1 MSERVLNLR
10 STHNAQAARIL
21 APVYIL
27 TVNLNQFHVWS
38 QKHLFHLLIESSRFT
53 LTSLWIILHFPGENF
68 FLKQSS
74 SRVTGYVFK
83 RLIKIWEIW
92 INRWL
97 SVLNLCSKAILCA
110 KIAQKYKNSKRQKL
124 LRSCRAQPWPAYWRS
139 PQYLPAMRTF
149 SQVATLHPRIWS
161 KTLLHQ
167 PVWHNILT
175 AWIERHAQ
183 YFFQSKETRPSGHQK
198 KKTGNGQNFWIASLN
213 AKLLH
218 QSKNN
223 KDILSFLLEM
233 PSFLEKKKKKGFHAF
248 FKSAVD
254 IRKM

>member
-83 RLIKIWEIW
+83 GLIKIWEIW

-124 LRSCRAQPWPAYWRS
+124 LRSCRAQPWAHDRPIDG
-139 PQYLPAMRTF
+139 L
-149 SQVATLHPRIWS
+149 
-161 KTLLHQ
+161 
-167 PVWHNILT
+167 HNISLQCGLSHRSLPCIPESG
-175 AWIERHAQ
+175 AKH
-183 YFFQSKETRPSGHQK
+183 FFISPYDII
-198 KKTGNGQNFWIASLN
+198 FWPHELKDMYNIFFR
-213 AKLLH
+213 AKRLDL
-218 QSKNN
+218 QAT
-223 KDILSFLLEM
+223 
-233 PSFLEKKKKKGFHAF
+233 KKKKPEMGKISESHL
-248 FKSAVD
+248 
-254 IRKM
+254 

>member
-27 TVNLNQFHVWS
+27 TVNLNQFHVWRRT
-38 QKHLFHLLIESSRFT
+38 HLFHLLIESSRFT
-53 LTSLWIILHFPGENF
+53 LTSLWIILHFPGEN
-68 FLKQSS
+68 L
-74 SRVTGYVFK
+74 
-83 RLIKIWEIW
+83 KIWEIW

-175 AWIERHAQ
+175 AWIERHVQ

-198 KKTGNGQNFWIASLN
+198 KKNRKWAKFLN
-213 AKLLH
+213 RI
-218 QSKNN
+218 SKC
-223 KDILSFLLEM
+223 
-233 PSFLEKKKKKGFHAF
+233 
-248 FKSAVD
+248 
-254 IRKM
+254 